1 MCPSNNVTVELSGDC
16 TYQSDNMLPNMN
28 QCVAT
33 AGRKNVSFAT
43 IRVFDDDKTTK
54 DCYVT
59 GLGGDMIERVA
70 LVGLTETLGF
80 DSPT

>member
-1 MCPSNNVTVELSGDC
+1 MC
-16 TYQSDNMLPNMN
+16 
-28 QCVAT
+28 
-33 AGRKNVSFAT
+33 GRKKNVSFII

-59 GLGGDMIERVA
+59 GLSGDTIERVA
-70 LVGLTETLGF
+70 LVSFTETPGF

>member
-1 MCPSNNVTVELSGDC
+1 MSVQFSGDC
-16 TYQSDNMLPNMN
+16 MYESHNMLPNVK

-33 AGRKNVSFAT
+33 AGRKNVSFVI

-59 GLGGDMIERVA
+59 GLGGDTIERVA

>member
-1 MCPSNNVTVELSGDC
+1 MVN
-16 TYQSDNMLPNMN
+16 
-28 QCVAT
+28 
-33 AGRKNVSFAT
+33 
-43 IRVFDDDKTTK
+43 IRLNFIKAFKLDDDKITK

-59 GLGGDMIERVA
+59 GLGGDTIERVA